1 MRFGLN
7 GATTGKADLLL
18 DIRVAA
24 EAGYQFLEIRDT
36 KLEGYL
42 QEGGTIRDL
51 VRSFEEA
58 GVRPLSINALE
69 RSTLGT
75 PAELEA
81 ALARLRTLCEWAES
95 LDCPY
100 VVAVPSPLEAP
111 MARQEIASR
120 TAEALRRMA
129 GVAEEY
135 GIKVGF
141 EFLGFSTSSV
151 NTLELA
157 EETVDRAGDRSV
169 GLVIDAF
176 HFYVGGSSWSA
187 LEALDPRKV
196 FIVHLDDAED
206 LPRHLLTDAHRVLP
220 GDGVIPL
227 RELVGR
233 LEARGYRGPYS
244 IELFRPEYWEWD
256 PLDLAVKARERMEQ
270 LLAMTV

>member
-7 GATTGKADLLL
+7 GATTGPTDLLL

-24 EAGYQFLEIRDT
+24 KAGYRFLEVRDM

-42 QEGGTIRDL
+42 QKGGTLEALSRE
-51 VRSFEEA
+51 FEKV
-58 GVRPLSINALE
+58 GIHPLSINALE
-69 RSTLGT
+69 RSTLDT
-75 PAELEA
+75 PQEVTLS
-81 ALARLRTLCEWAES
+81 RLRTLCAWAQG
-95 LDCPY
+95 LNCPY

-111 MARQEIASR
+111 LAREEITAR
-120 TAEALRRMA
+120 TVEALQRMA
-129 GVAEEY
+129 EVAKAH

-141 EFLGFSTSSV
+141 EFLGFSSCSV

-157 EETVDRAGDRSV
+157 VEVVDRVGDPSV
-169 GLVIDAF
+169 GLVLDAF

-187 LEALDPRKV
+187 LEALDPGKV

-206 LPRHLLTDAHRVLP
+206 FPRHLLTDAHRVLP

-270 LLAMTV
+270 LLQISV

>member
-24 EAGYQFLEIRDT
+24 AAGYQYLEIRDV
-36 KLEGYL
+36 KLESYL
-42 QEGGTIRDL
+42 QRGGTIEALART
-51 VRSFEEA
+51 FEDA
-58 GVRPLSINALE
+58 GVRPLSVNALE

-75 PAELEA
+75 PETRKTVLD
-81 ALARLRTLCEWAES
+81 RLRRFCEWAEG

-111 MARQEIASR
+111 MPREEVVTQSMKALQQIA
-120 TAEALRRMA
+120 E
-129 GVAEEY
+129 VAKEY
-135 GIKVGF
+135 GVKVGF
-141 EFLGFSTSSV
+141 EFLGFASCSV

-157 EETVDRAGDRSV
+157 AEIVDRVGDPSL
-169 GLVIDAF
+169 GLVIDTF

-187 LEALDPRKV
+187 LETLDPQRI

-206 LPRHLLTDAHRVLP
+206 LPCHTLTDANRVLP

-227 RELVGR
+227 RDLVGR

-270 LLAMTV
+270 LLPISL